1 MAVSLIHLFIRKVLM
16 HGKVFCRLGRLSI
29 REQFEE
35 LGMAKQSIFG
45 NISGYLN
52 QVVVKLCL
60 LELVLMWSEYVT
72 CFFQIQG
79 VGTQANWLAVFL
91 PWEAEKVRGIYV
103 GEAEA
108 EDVLI

>member
-1 MAVSLIHLFIRKVLM
+1 M

-72 CFFQIQG
+72 CIFPNSRSWDPGKLASYFFTLGGREGKRYICG
-79 VGTQANWLAVFL
+79 
-91 PWEAEKVRGIYV
+91 RG
-103 GEAEA
+103 
-108 EDVLI
+108 

>member
-1 MAVSLIHLFIRKVLM
+1 M

-60 LELVLMWSEYVT
+60 LELVSNVVRVCDM
-72 CFFQIQG
+72 FFSKFKELGPGQIG
-79 VGTQANWLAVFL
+79 
-91 PWEAEKVRGIYV
+91 
-103 GEAEA
+103 
-108 EDVLI
+108 